1 MVGVQL
7 YNKFYWNINIHLL
20 IIVIEK
26 LALRAG
32 LRTLTSAS
40 VFFLNWALRLP
51 SSSSVR
57 VHPSR
62 LVLSMLLYG
71 LNCVLLARM
80 RIGRCEWGAA
90 FLPGCLGPNFAAS
103 PAVA

>member
-7 YNKFYWNINIHLL
+7 QNKFVEVEYPFISNCNRNVGFKSRPANSYERI
-20 IIVIEK
+20 
-26 LALRAG
+26 
-32 LRTLTSAS
+32 SF
-40 VFFLNWALRLP
+40 FFLNWALRLP

-62 LVLSMLLYG
+62 LVLSVPLYR
-71 LNCVLLARM
+71 LNCGLARM
-80 RIGRCEWGAA
+80 QVGRCEWRFA

>member
-1 MVGVQL
+1 M
-7 YNKFYWNINIHLL
+7 
-20 IIVIEK
+20 

-32 LRTLTSAS
+32 LLTLTSAS
-40 VFFLNWALRLP
+40 VCFLNWALRLP

-62 LVLSMLLYG
+62 LVLSVPLYE
-71 LNCVLLARM
+71 LNCVLARM
-80 RIGRCEWGAA
+80 QVGRCEWRAA
-90 FLPGCLGPNFAAS
+90 FFPGCPNLAAS

>member
-1 MVGVQL
+1 M
-7 YNKFYWNINIHLL
+7 
-20 IIVIEK
+20 VIEI

-32 LRTLTSAS
+32 LLTLTSAS

-62 LVLSMLLYG
+62 LVLSMPLYG
-71 LNCVLLARM
+71 LYCVLARM
-80 RIGRCEWGAA
+80 RVGRCEWGAA

>member
-1 MVGVQL
+1 M
-7 YNKFYWNINIHLL
+7 
-20 IIVIEK
+20 

-32 LRTLTSAS
+32 LLTLASAS

-62 LVLSMLLYG
+62 LVLSMPLYE
-71 LNCVLLARM
+71 LNCVLARM
-80 RIGRCEWGAA
+80 QVCRCEWRAA
-90 FLPGCLGPNFAAS
+90 FLPGCLVPNCAAP

>member
-1 MVGVQL
+1 M
-7 YNKFYWNINIHLL
+7 
-20 IIVIEK
+20 

-32 LRTLTSAS
+32 LLTLTSAS
-40 VFFLNWALRLP
+40 VSFLNWALRLP

-62 LVLSMLLYG
+62 LVLSMPLYG
-71 LNCVLLARM
+71 LNCVLARM
-80 RIGRCEWGAA
+80 RVGRCEWGAA
-90 FLPGCLGPNFAAS
+90 FLPGCLGPNYAAS

>member
-1 MVGVQL
+1 MEVK
-7 YNKFYWNINIHLL
+7 YSFI

-32 LRTLTSAS
+32 MLTLTSAS
-40 VFFLNWALRLP
+40 VFFLNWALRFP
-51 SSSSVR
+51 SSSLVR

-62 LVLSMLLYG
+62 LILSMPLYG
-71 LNCVLLARM
+71 LYCVLATM
-80 RIGRCEWGAA
+80 QVGRCEEWEAA